1 VAENEES
8 TTRKQ
13 ADFGFERV
21 AWHEKK
27 RRVSEVFD
35 SVAPS
40 YDLMND
46 VMSMG
51 LHRLWKRFTI
61 SQTGLHEGDAALD
74 VASGSGD
81 LAASLAKRVGARGR
95 VVVTDVNPMMLTVGR
110 DRLINAGLISNVDF
124 VIADAEALPF
134 AARKFDCVTIGFG
147 LRNVTDKAAALASMY
162 RVLKPGGR
170 VLVLEFSHLRI
181 KALEPVYDA
190 YSFNVLPRL
199 GSWLADDSDS
209 YRYLAE
215 SIRRHPDQDTLM
227 ELMREQGFEQCRY
240 YNLSAGIV
248 AVHVG
253 FRL

>member
-1 VAENEES
+1 
-8 TTRKQ
+8 
-13 ADFGFERV
+13 
-21 AWHEKK
+21 
-27 RRVSEVFD
+27 
-35 SVAPS
+35 
-40 YDLMND
+40 
-46 VMSMG
+46 
-51 LHRLWKRFTI
+51 
-61 SQTGLHEGDAALD
+61 
-74 VASGSGD
+74 
-81 LAASLAKRVGARGR
+81 
-95 VVVTDVNPMMLTVGR
+95 
-110 DRLINAGLISNVDF
+110 
-124 VIADAEALPF
+124 
-134 AARKFDCVTIGFG
+134 
-147 LRNVTDKAAALASMY
+147 MY

-170 VLVLEFSHLRI
+170 ILVLEFSQLRI

-199 GSWLADDSDS
+199 GRWLADDSDS